1 MPLEEKLKEELKL
14 SKHNNIRTNYSN
26 NKIEMAEE
34 AVEAVEE
41 DVHEEIKIESAKI
54 FGNVFDC
61 TKLNIRSE
69 HSLDGEIICTVPVST
84 EVEIDS
90 EKSTN
95 DWFYIYT
102 DTGIEGFCM
111 KKYIRVK

>member
-1 MPLEEKLKEELKL
+1 M
-14 SKHNNIRTNYSN
+14 SKHNNRRTNYTSYSN
-26 NKIEMAEE
+26 DKIEMVEEAAVE

-41 DVHEEIKIESAKI
+41 VAHEEIKIESAKI

-69 HSLDGEIICTVPVST
+69 PSLDGEIICTAPVST

-111 KKYIRVK
+111 KKYIRVKS

>member
-1 MPLEEKLKEELKL
+1 M
-14 SKHNNIRTNYSN
+14 SKHNNRRTNYSN

-34 AVEAVEE
+34 AVEAVEAVE
-41 DVHEEIKIESAKI
+41 EVEEVEQEEIKIESAKI

-69 HSLDGEIICTVPVST
+69 PSLDGEIICTVPVST

>member
-1 MPLEEKLKEELKL
+1 M
-14 SKHNNIRTNYSN
+14 SKHNNRRINYTNYSN
-26 NKIEMAEE
+26 NKIEMTEE
-34 AVEAVEE
+34 AVETVEAVEE
-41 DVHEEIKIESAKI
+41 VVHEEIKIDPVKI

-69 HSLDGEIICTVPVST
+69 PSLDGEIICTVPVST

-90 EKSTN
+90 GKSTN

-111 KKYIRVK
+111 KKYIRVKS

>member
-1 MPLEEKLKEELKL
+1 M
-14 SKHNNIRTNYSN
+14 SKHNNRRANYTNYSN
-26 NKIEMAEE
+26 NKIDMAEE
-34 AVEAVEE
+34 VVEAVEVVE
-41 DVHEEIKIESAKI
+41 KEEIEPVKI
-54 FGNVFDC
+54 FGSVFDC

-69 HSLDGEIICTVPVST
+69 PSLDGEIICTVPVST

-102 DTGIEGFCM
+102 NTGIEGFCM
-111 KKYIRVK
+111 KKYIRVKS

>member
-1 MPLEEKLKEELKL
+1 M
-14 SKHNNIRTNYSN
+14 SKHNNRRTNYSN

-34 AVEAVEE
+34 AVVEAVEAVEE
-41 DVHEEIKIESAKI
+41 VEEVEHEEIKIESAKI

-69 HSLDGEIICTVPVST
+69 PSLDGEIICTVPVST